1 MASGNRRPTDPGS
14 ARLRGQG
21 RPSPTSRPARAG
33 RREDRRPAGGP
44 GSSGP
49 RQSTRP
55 TAAPTASGR
64 SGGTGT
70 PPAPR
75 WPAGG
80 PFARRSTRR
89 LAALGAVF
97 VLLAIMIVPTLRAYL
112 QQEAEYSALQEKSA
126 QQAASVAA
134 LEAQV
139 KRWDD
144 PAYVEQ
150 QARERLKFVRPG
162 ETAYQ
167 VIGAEKLLGD
177 PLAGRARVISPN
189 RGDHSVPWYGRMWS
203 SIVIADRA
211 PVDGVTPLAPVGAG
225 SSEPPASDDAVPGTS
240 GTSGVTTPSGVSGSA
255 DTTGTSG
262 RTGTSGSAKPSSSGS
277 ASSGS
282 ARSGGTSDASAGS
295 DASGDASRAG
305 AGEGTP

>member
-1 MASGNRRPTDPGS
+1 MASGNRRPADTAS
-14 ARLRGQG
+14 ARQRGQG
-21 RPSPTSRPARAG
+21 RGPSARPG

-44 GSSGP
+44 GASGP

-55 TAAPTASGR
+55 TPAATAGGR
-64 SGGTGT
+64 SGGAT
-70 PPAPR
+70 PAGGSR

-112 QQEAEYSALQEKSA
+112 QQQAEYSALQEQTASQEK
-126 QQAASVAA
+126 SVAA
-134 LEAQV
+134 LQDQV

-211 PVDGVTPLAPVGAG
+211 PVNGVTPLTPVGGSGESAGESTDPAAG
-225 SSEPPASDDAVPGTS
+225 SESSAPTGSDPASSGGAPPAGESSGDA
-240 GTSGVTTPSGVSGSA
+240 
-255 DTTGTSG
+255 
-262 RTGTSGSAKPSSSGS
+262 SSSGS
-277 ASSGS
+277 DPSTSGS
-282 ARSGGTSDASAGS
+282 PSGQSSSETGTSSKAEA
-295 DASGDASRAG
+295 
-305 AGEGTP
+305 TP